1 DLDPGG
7 EPLESA
13 PGPRLADAGPRPVA
27 LSSHPPGPS
36 ALDAYTHVPYGADY
50 YDTSEYMAGRV
61 AVGVWLLDDSTPGFN
76 WTSSEISQTLGGVQ
90 AGLDNWV
97 RKGGAPTFLTFF
109 IESHTNVPV
118 SGIPIQNP
126 MSMDETWVNE
136 ALGNL
141 GWTGANGFEKCFAYN
156 HSIRDAFAANWC
168 YSIFIADS
176 DPSVNQGL
184 FSGGGYAW
192 AYYGGPWVYMSR
204 YSTWAYNYTRY
215 YGVVPMHESGHI
227 FMDTDE

>member
-1 DLDPGG
+1 ITSAIAGIHRSSLNARDLAALDPGRREAGAAWNFALTLDASDLGPGG

-27 LSSHPPGPS
+27 PSPHPPPPS

-50 YDTSEYMAGRV
+50 YDTSEFMAGRV

-118 SGIPIQNP
+118 
-126 MSMDETWVNE
+126 
-136 ALGNL
+136 
-141 GWTGANGFEKCFAYN
+141 
-156 HSIRDAFAANWC
+156 
-168 YSIFIADS
+168 
-176 DPSVNQGL
+176 
-184 FSGGGYAW
+184 
-192 AYYGGPWVYMSR
+192 
-204 YSTWAYNYTRY
+204 
-215 YGVVPMHESGHI
+215 
-227 FMDTDE
+227 